1 MMPQFRLALF
11 SAALALA
18 ACGSDS
24 QFLIDAS
31 PEATREVPLRVSS
44 IEVREVVLPA
54 YAEATDM
61 LQENADG
68 ALRPVKG
75 SIWADGSARGITA
88 ELSRALDL
96 RTTADVVAEPWPFDD
111 PPQVRLEVR
120 IERIVAR
127 ADGTFQLSGQLT
139 GASPDGVIR
148 DFVRRFDVRVPMES
162 SSPGAV
168 AKAQGAAM
176 GQLADTIAATLR
188 R

>member
-1 MMPQFRLALF
+1 M
-11 SAALALA
+11 
-18 ACGSDS
+18 
-24 QFLIDAS
+24 
-31 PEATREVPLRVSS
+31 
-44 IEVREVVLPA
+44 REVVLPA

-139 GASPDGVIR
+139 GASSDGVTR
-148 DFVRRFDVRVPMES
+148 DFVRRFDIRVPMET